1 MHGLSRWRV
10 TSGIREEDARAGQE
24 SLTVGSWRPTISE
37 VHGLAPHGQAVRSIS
52 LSGEFRRGTKVTR
65 NMRVLFVGDI
75 VGSPG
80 RQIVR
85 DRLADTVA
93 QRRVDLVIANGE
105 NSASGFGITPRLAE
119 ELLNLGIAVISGG
132 NHSWDRK
139 EILEFLPHEP
149 RLLRPANFPEGNPG
163 SGLYVGAAKNGVK
176 FAVLNLQGRVFMT
189 PIDDPFRKAD
199 SELARIPE
207 DVAFVLVDMHAEASS
222 EKLAMGWYLDGRVSA
237 VVGTHTHVATADE
250 HVFPEGTAY
259 ITDVGMTG
267 PHGGV
272 IGMDRNGIIA
282 KFLNGLPA
290 RFDVA
295 SGDVQMNCV
304 LIETDDEGPRNAA
317 GRLRARSIERLRLRV
332 D

>member
-1 MHGLSRWRV
+1 M
-10 TSGIREEDARAGQE
+10 
-24 SLTVGSWRPTISE
+24 
-37 VHGLAPHGQAVRSIS
+37 
-52 LSGEFRRGTKVTR
+52 
-65 NMRVLFVGDI
+65 
-75 VGSPG
+75 GSPG

-85 DRLADTVA
+85 DRLADIVA
-93 QRRVDLVIANGE
+93 QRQIDLVIANGE

-163 SGLYVGAAKNGVK
+163 SGLYVGTAKNGVK

-199 SELARIPE
+199 TELARIPP
-207 DVAFVLVDMHAEASS
+207 DVAFVLVDMHAETTS

-272 IGMDRNGIIA
+272 IGMDRNAIIA

-290 RFDVA
+290 RFEVA
-295 SGDVQMNCV
+295 SGGVQMNCV
-304 LIETDDEGPRNAA
+304 LIETDDEAPRNAA
-317 GRLRARSIERLRLRV
+317 GRLRARSIERLRFRI